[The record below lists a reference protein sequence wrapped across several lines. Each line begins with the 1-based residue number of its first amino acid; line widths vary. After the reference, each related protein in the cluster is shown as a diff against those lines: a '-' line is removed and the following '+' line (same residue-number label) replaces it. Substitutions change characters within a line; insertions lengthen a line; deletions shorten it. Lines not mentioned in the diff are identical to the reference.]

1 MLRNIGFGK
10 AQTTNDLAN
19 CQFFI
24 PERLDDPKALRMRKN
39 LADFGVVLKE
49 RCVDLSAR
57 HEDNL
62 LFQSFELSQL
72 SDIHMPVSTLHR
84 SRISGTQVFGSVA
97 TRLCGTRV
105 SYVFLF
111 EQVVH
116 GAGLSLFAK
125 RQTTL
130 EQELAQLQA
139 GYGVA
144 YTACS
149 NTMKAMKVT
158 RNDLIDE
165 VGDTVPAMVRLMERQ
180 EQGWAYIKP

>member
-1 MLRNIGFGK
+1 M
-10 AQTTNDLAN
+10 
-19 CQFFI
+19 
-24 PERLDDPKALRMRKN
+24 
-39 LADFGVVLKE
+39 
-49 RCVDLSAR
+49 
-57 HEDNL
+57 
-62 LFQSFELSQL
+62 
-72 SDIHMPVSTLHR
+72 
-84 SRISGTQVFGSVA
+84 
-97 TRLCGTRV
+97 
-105 SYVFLF
+105 
-111 EQVVH
+111 H

-139 GYGVA
+139 DYGVA